1 LLLNWTPGNFYKFH
15 VLTFLFTLEMLFVN
29 IWWKIE
35 RFSKNLQN
43 YIVKIWL
50 LIHASWTLRNAST
63 TLWMFAIVLNSFLVI
78 CLSARLIS
86 FKETTPSSERCLI
99 CGALLSNFK
108 NFNSFGM
115 NILYTLVSLY
125 LGLFLPSTLPITL

>member
-1 LLLNWTPGNFYKFH
+1 MNWTPGNFYKFH